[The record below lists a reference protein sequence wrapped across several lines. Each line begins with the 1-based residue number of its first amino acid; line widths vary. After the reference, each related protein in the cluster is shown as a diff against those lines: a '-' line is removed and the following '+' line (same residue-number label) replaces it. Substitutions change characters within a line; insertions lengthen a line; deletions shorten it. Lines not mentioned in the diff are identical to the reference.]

1 MLSVI
6 SAPAA
11 ECGTLNACRTTEVG
25 IVIVASARAEQKCRL
40 PQAVAVNQVRSVRST
55 PSSGMQ
61 YVHRRL
67 QRSDSEMR
75 K

>member
-1 MLSVI
+1 M
-6 SAPAA
+6 
-11 ECGTLNACRTTEVG
+11 
-25 IVIVASARAEQKCRL
+25 ASARAGRMRGL
-40 PQAVAVNQVRSVRST
+40 PQTIMVDQYRSVRST